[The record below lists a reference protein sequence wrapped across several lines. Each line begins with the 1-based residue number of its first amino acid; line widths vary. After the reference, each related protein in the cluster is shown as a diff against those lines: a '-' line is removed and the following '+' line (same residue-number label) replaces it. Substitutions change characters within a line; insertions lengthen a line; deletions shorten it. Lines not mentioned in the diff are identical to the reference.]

1 MPNSEKDFI
10 HALTYSQNDLMGYL
24 VGLLGN
30 LHDAKDVLQATNLV
44 LWEKHKEFRT
54 GAEFRPWARKFAYFQ
69 ALAFIRDR
77 KRDRHVFDDDVLE
90 LLASDYGDV
99 NSAKDDE
106 RELALRDC
114 LNQLPEKQRMLI
126 KLRYEEEGSIKQVV
140 DQTGAKASS
149 VKVSLMRIRNELQAC
164 IESKIAL
171 SNL

>member
-1 MPNSEKDFI
+1 MSNSQKDFI
-10 HALTYSQNDLMGYL
+10 HALTYSQNDLTGYL

-44 LWEKHKEFRT
+44 LWEKHKEFR
-54 GAEFRPWARKFAYFQ
+54 ARADFKPWARKFAYYQ

-90 LLASDYGDV
+90 LLASDDGDV

-126 KLRYEEEGSIKQVV
+126 KLRYEEAGSIKQVV
-140 DQTGAKASS
+140 DQTGAKESS